1 MSSERRLVVTVGVV
15 WSVTMLSLTVLL
27 FPSGCGSSR
36 KSAASQG
43 DSVQATAPVRLNK
56 VVLLLPSEENFP
68 RPEPPK
74 SGPEPV
80 HSAASRVLGLL
91 LGELELE
98 QRLNATTDLTQ
109 RTLITAELVE
119 CRAAR
124 DRIYAAEEDEPP
136 SQPFS
141 QTAAR

>member
-1 MSSERRLVVTVGVV
+1 M
-15 WSVTMLSLTVLL
+15 
-27 FPSGCGSSR
+27 
-36 KSAASQG
+36 
-43 DSVQATAPVRLNK
+43 QATAPVRLNK
-56 VVLLLPSEENFP
+56 VVLLLPSEENST

-80 HSAASRVLGLL
+80 HSAASRVLDLL
-91 LGELELE
+91 LRELER
-98 QRLNATTDLTQ
+98 QLNATTDLTQ

-136 SQPFS
+136 SQPSS